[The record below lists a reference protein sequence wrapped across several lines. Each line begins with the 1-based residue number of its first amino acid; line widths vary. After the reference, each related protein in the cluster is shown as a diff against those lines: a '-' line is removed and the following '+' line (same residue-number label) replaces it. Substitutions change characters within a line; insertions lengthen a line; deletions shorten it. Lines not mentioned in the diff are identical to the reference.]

1 MGCILLQKNVAES
14 CYVIVPLCR
23 YPRCLPRAA
32 VNDIGEEARKAA
44 REAATKHNRH
54 LPPGMKELEITI

>member
-1 MGCILLQKNVAES
+1 
-14 CYVIVPLCR
+14 
-23 YPRCLPRAA
+23 